1 MFISYWIF
9 FPAAISDDVELEA
22 SLYLGHIFFCNWR
35 FMNGLMEKWKK
46 NYSKYDNIRF
56 HNVCQYLKKKKN
68 WCGKTRFFLF
78 GFELFTSDLKGKSE
92 LWLKMKMTM
101 VSNALVL
108 KTFWSRLKKCW
119 CNFQDYFWNLKF
131 KLISYVNFCDWQLI
145 VKMECRQLQTG
156 RKRLDELT
164 HDLYR

>member
-1 MFISYWIF
+1 MEKKSIVNTTTLDFITCANIWRRKKT
-9 FPAAISDDVELEA
+9 DVE
-22 SLYLGHIFFCNWR
+22 
-35 FMNGLMEKWKK
+35 KP
-46 NYSKYDNIRF
+46 D
-56 HNVCQYLKKKKN
+56 
-68 WCGKTRFFLF
+68 FLF

-101 VSNALVL
+101 VSSALVP
-108 KTFWSRLKKCW
+108 KTFWNRLKKCW
-119 CNFQDYFWNLKF
+119 CDFQDYFWNLKF
-131 KLISYVNFCDWQLI
+131 KLISYVNFCNWQLI